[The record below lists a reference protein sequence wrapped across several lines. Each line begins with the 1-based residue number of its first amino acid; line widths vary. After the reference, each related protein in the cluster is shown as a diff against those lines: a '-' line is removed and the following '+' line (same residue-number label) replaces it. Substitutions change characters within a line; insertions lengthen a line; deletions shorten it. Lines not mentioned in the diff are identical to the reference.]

1 MNRRMIP
8 FLTLISL
15 LSISAFSSEWLSR
28 PVTPDWSSDAKLGL
42 GETRENI
49 YGLDVSQLEEVK
61 KEGYIHALKWPV
73 KVTGLKIPYEPLK
86 YFLEEEKKN
95 PLKRLIEKIAE
106 KKLGYNDMDGL
117 YEWLGLN
124 KFPESDVPDVFQI
137 PYPDH
142 VKPDYR
148 VGASILDTKNGKA
161 MTYSCATCH
170 SGTFLGK
177 TVMGLTNKRP
187 RANEFFVMAKKY
199 VPLIPSGFFRVA
211 TNATH
216 AEKAMFKKTKE
227 NLKYV
232 DAVAPQVLGLD
243 TSLPHV
249 SLSLAKR
256 QDDEYATKK
265 PRRTNRRQRRK
276 QPKLKTF
283 VADSKPM
290 PWWNLK
296 YKTRWLSDG
305 SIVSGNP
312 ILTNFLW
319 NELGR
324 GTDLKELE
332 SWMRDNSDKIKE
344 ITAAAFA
351 TKAPGWSD
359 FFPAD
364 SINLESAKR
373 GEVVYNNSCKKCH
386 GTYEKTWS
394 LPNSEE
400 LTLAEKLTT
409 TKVIY
414 HEQTPVKDVGTDPNR
429 WIATKEFSGALN
441 KLAIS
446 KWMKTKVVPQKGYV
460 PPPLEGVF
468 LRYPYFHNNSIPN
481 LCALMERPDR
491 RPKVFVQG
499 PSTKAEH
506 FDEDCVGYPVGDKI
520 PKEWWKE
527 KDAIYRANKPGLLN
541 IGHSK
546 AFYDENGKSKM
557 SQGQKKDLRSYLKT
571 L

>member
-1 MNRRMIP
+1 MRNVIAI
-8 FLTLISL
+8 LSL
-15 LSISAFSSEWLSR
+15 LSTSVLASEWQ
-28 PVTPDWSSDAKLGL
+28 PDWSSNAKVKPGT
-42 GETRENI
+42 TRENI
-49 YGLDVSQLEEVK
+49 YQLDEEQLKEVK
-61 KEGYIHALKWPV
+61 KDGYIHALKWPV
-73 KVTGLKIPYEPLK
+73 TVTGLLIPYEPLK
-86 YFLEEEKKN
+86 NFLEEEKKN
-95 PLKRLIEKIAE
+95 PLRRFVEKIAE
-106 KKLGYNDMDGL
+106 RKLGYTDMDGM

-124 KFPESDVPDVFQI
+124 KYPERDVPDVFQI
-137 PYPDH
+137 PYPEDY
-142 VKPDYR
+142 KPDYR
-148 VGASILDTKNGKA
+148 MGASILDMPNGKG

-177 TVMGLTNKRP
+177 SVMGLTNKRP

-211 TNATH
+211 TGATH
-216 AEKAMFKKTKE
+216 GEKAMFKKTKN
-227 NLKYV
+227 NLKFV

-256 QDDEYATKK
+256 MDDEYATKK
-265 PRRTNRRQRRK
+265 SPRRSRRQQRQK
-276 QPKLKTF
+276 PKLKTF

-305 SIVSGNP
+305 SVVAGNP

-332 SWMRDNSDKIKE
+332 KWMKDNQETITE

-351 TKAPGWSD
+351 TKAPRWTD

-364 SINLESAKR
+364 SIDYEGAKR
-373 GEVVYNNSCKKCH
+373 GEVVFNESCKKCH
-386 GTYEKTWS
+386 GTYEKGWS
-394 LPNSEE
+394 LPNANE
-400 LTLAEKLTT
+400 LTLEERLTT

-429 WIATKEFSGALN
+429 WMATKEFSGALN

-446 KWMKTKVVPQKGYV
+446 KWMKTVVEPQKGYV

-468 LRYPYFHNNSIPN
+468 LRYPYLHNNSVPN
-481 LCALMERPDR
+481 LCALMEHPSR
-491 RPKVFVQG
+491 RPKQFVQG
-499 PSTKAEH
+499 PSTKPEH
-506 FDEDCVGYPVGDKI
+506 YDQDCVGYPVGDKI

-527 KDAIYRANKPGLLN
+527 KEAIFNATKPGLLN

-546 AFYDENGKSKM
+546 AFYDENGKPKM
-557 SQGQKKDLRSYLKT
+557 TEAQKKDLRSYLKT